1 QDIDPKTKSSSKV
14 KSSNSKPKEKVPTDV
29 KASNVDKTKKVQK
42 DDEVP
47 KTMEWDLSDEESDE
61 ASDEN
66 DQMTLF

>member
-1 QDIDPKTKSSSKV
+1 M
-14 KSSNSKPKEKVPTDV
+14 
-29 KASNVDKTKKVQK
+29 DKTKKVQK

-47 KTMEWDLSDEESDE
+47 KTMEWDLSDEDSDE